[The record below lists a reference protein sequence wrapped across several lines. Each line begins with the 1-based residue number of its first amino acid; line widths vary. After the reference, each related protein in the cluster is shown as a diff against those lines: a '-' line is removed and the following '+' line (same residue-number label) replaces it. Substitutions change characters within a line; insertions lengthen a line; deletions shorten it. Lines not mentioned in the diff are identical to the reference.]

1 MKYACN
7 WLHSL
12 EYQRFEQMTN
22 SILQDPLIRQ
32 KAIDLLSEMNLDQKI
47 GQMTLTERVSISP
60 QEVKVF
66 HIGGILSGSDYFPE
80 HNLPANWVAMSDAYW
95 AASIARDEQHL
106 AIPILHGVHAIHG
119 NGNVRGSTIFPHNI
133 GLGAAKD
140 LDLVKKVAM
149 VTAHEILATGVEW
162 TFAPTLAVARN
173 IQWGRTY
180 ESYSEDSRL
189 VASYAKE
196 FVGGLQG
203 NLETDSVIAC
213 VKNWVG
219 DGGTTHGI
227 DQGETTLSESELES
241 IHIRPYRHAINA
253 GALSIMA
260 SLNSWNGE
268 KCHGHKYLVTDV
280 LKGELQFNGF
290 IVSDLDGIDY
300 LSEDYYSA
308 VAVAVNAGIDMFM
321 VSEKWKEF
329 IDHLK
334 LHLKRGSVSMER
346 IDDAVQRILMVKFAY
361 GLFDKPR
368 PSDRYWSNHE
378 DFGGEEH
385 RAVAREAVRKS
396 LVLLKNDGPVLP
408 LDKKARI
415 LVAGKNANNRGH
427 QCGGFSLSWQGR
439 SGNEHLEGGASVWEG
454 ISQVAP
460 NAVLSAGVY
469 GADADPNQHDVAIIV
484 IGERPYAEGL
494 GDVRPNDQVIVEAGS
509 LIKGSMNVLDP
520 YGNTLELASLHPE
533 DLRTIKTVT
542 DRGIPAVVVMI
553 SGRPLV
559 VNKELAASSAFVAA
573 WFPGSEG
580 QGVADVLF
588 GDFDFQGR
596 LSFSWPDST
605 EGHLD
610 GGQSDRVAL
619 FPRGYGM
626 TYLNERPN
634 QRTRRLSA

>member
-1 MKYACN
+1 
-7 WLHSL
+7 
-12 EYQRFEQMTN
+12 MTN

-32 KAIDLLSEMNLDQKI
+32 KAIDLLSEMDLDQKI
-47 GQMTLTERVSISP
+47 GQMTLSERLSISP
-60 QEVKVF
+60 EEVGTF
-66 HIGGILSGSDYFPE
+66 HIGGLLSGSDSFPGE
-80 HNLPANWVAMSDAYW
+80 NLPADWVTMNDAYW
-95 AASIARDEQHL
+95 AASIAEDEQHL
-106 AIPILHGVHAIHG
+106 AIPVLHGIHAIHG
-119 NGNVRGSTIFPHNI
+119 NNNVSGATIFPHNI
-133 GLGAAKD
+133 GLGAAND
-140 LDLVKKVAM
+140 QELLKKVAM
-149 VTAHEILATGVEW
+149 VTAREILATGVEW
-162 TFAPTLAVARN
+162 AFAPALAVARN

-180 ESYSEDSRL
+180 ESYSEDTGI
-189 VASYAKE
+189 VASYAE
-196 FVGGLQG
+196 GFVQGLQG
-203 NLETDSVIAC
+203 KFETDSVIAC

-227 DQGETTLSESELES
+227 DQGETTLGKSELES
-241 IHIRPYRHAINA
+241 VHIRPYRHAINA
-253 GALSIMA
+253 GALTIMA
-260 SLNSWNGE
+260 SFNSWNGD
-268 KCHGHKYLVTDV
+268 KCHGHKHLITDV

-300 LSEDYYSA
+300 LSEDYYNA

-334 LHLKRGSVSMER
+334 LHIKRGSVSMER

-368 PSDRYWSNHE
+368 PADRFWSNHE
-378 DFGGEEH
+378 GFGGEEH

-408 LDKKARI
+408 LHKKARVF
-415 LVAGKNANNRGH
+415 VAGKNADDRGH
-427 QCGGFSLSWQGR
+427 QCGGFTLTWQGL
-439 SGNEHLEGGASVWEG
+439 SGNDHLKDGTSVWEG
-454 ISQVAP
+454 IKQVAP
-460 NAVLSAGVY
+460 NAVLSASAY
-469 GADADPNQHDVAIIV
+469 GADADPDQHDVAIIV

-494 GDVRPNDQVIVEAGS
+494 GDVRPSDQVIVEAGS
-509 LIKGSMNVLDP
+509 MIKGSMNVLDP

-559 VNKELAASSAFVAA
+559 VNRELAASSAFIAA
-573 WFPGSEG
+573 WLPGSEG

-605 EGHLD
+605 VGQLT
-610 GGQSDRVAL
+610 GRQSDRAAL
-619 FPRGYGM
+619 FPCGYGM
-626 TYLNERPN
+626 TCLNERHN
-634 QRTRRLSA
+634 QFSRRINA